1 MSLSFENSNLLFQ
14 IKHKIFCDELKQIKK
29 LPDMENNGFD
39 QQTHDEILLDPDK
52 LAKLLYNED
61 DNHFKEDTKLVR
73 DNVDVPKDNDLRTDG
88 MYTSIRD
95 SDDYESLTSDLT
107 NKIQKVLPA
116 IEQAVIDEEKAELN
130 EVATNKNK
138 LPPVTLQKV
147 QSEDLSWLDTIIK
160 HNSIDYDHLQDVN
173 LG

>member
-1 MSLSFENSNLLFQ
+1 
-14 IKHKIFCDELKQIKK
+14 
-29 LPDMENNGFD
+29 
-39 QQTHDEILLDPDK
+39 
-52 LAKLLYNED
+52 
-61 DNHFKEDTKLVR
+61 
-73 DNVDVPKDNDLRTDG
+73 

-95 SDDYESLTSDLT
+95 SDDYESLTSNLT

-116 IEQAVIDEEKAELN
+116 IEQADIDEEKSELN
-130 EVATNKNK
+130 EVATKKNK